1 MEDTHTHLLL
11 CVLVLLAGH
20 SLANVDGDADTSSSS
35 GSGMTTYIVFMDP
48 AGMPAAHPSPSHWH
62 AAYLQSLSIDPA
74 RSLLYSYSVAT
85 HGFAAA
91 LLPHHLP
98 LLRASPGVL
107 QVVPDTVFQLH
118 TTRTPEFLGLLS
130 PAYQPTIHNLDAA
143 SHDVVIGVLDTG
155 VWPESPSFADADL
168 PPPPAHWKGVCE
180 AGVDF
185 PPTSCG
191 RKLVGARSF
200 SRGFRAAN
208 RGRMGTGRRSARDRD
223 GHGTH
228 TATTAAGA
236 AVANA
241 SLFGYAAGTARGM
254 APGAR
259 VAAYKV
265 CWPEGCLG
273 SDILAGIDAAVADG
287 VGVLSLS
294 LGGGGAPYYR
304 DTVAVGAFGA
314 AAAGVFVACSA
325 GNSGPS
331 GATVA
336 NSAPWVAT
344 VGAGTLDRDF
354 PAYVTLPTGARLA
367 GVSLYAG
374 PAQSARPVM
383 LPLVYGG
390 NRDNASKLC
399 LSGTLDP
406 ASVRGKLVLCD
417 RGVNARVE
425 KGAVVKAAGGAGM
438 VLANT
443 AASGEELVADS
454 HLLPAV
460 AVGKLAGDKIRDYAA
475 RGGRPTAMLS
485 FGGTVLGVRPSPVVA
500 AFSSRGPN
508 SVVPDVLKPDMIG
521 PGVNILAGWSGVVGP
536 TGLAKDG
543 RRTRFNIISGTS
555 MSCPHISGVAALLK
569 AAHPNWS
576 PAAIKSALMTT
587 SYTVDNTNSSIRD
600 AAGSLPATPFAFGAG
615 HVDPQKALSPG
626 LVYDISTNDYVVF
639 LCSLDYSETHIR
651 VITKMSNISCPPKS
665 RPGDLNYP
673 SFSVVFKK
681 KPKHVM
687 RYRREL
693 TNVGPAM
700 SVYNVKVSG
709 PASVGVTVTPAKLV
723 FKKVGQKLR
732 YYVTF
737 TSKADPSHAKPDFGW
752 ISWVDTEHV
761 VRSPVAYTWKM

>member
-1 MEDTHTHLLL
+1 MELTLPLLL
-11 CVLVLLAGH
+11 LLLA
-20 SLANVDGDADTSSSS
+20 SLAIANGNNAVGGNT
-35 GSGMTTYIVFMDP
+35 TTYIVFMDP
-48 AGMPAAHPSPSHWH
+48 ARMPAVHASPAHWH
-62 AAYLQSLSIDPA
+62 AAHLESLSIDPA
-74 RSLLYSYSVAT
+74 RHLLYSYSAAA

-91 LLPHHLP
+91 LLPDHLP
-98 LLRASPGVL
+98 LLRGSPEVL
-107 QVVPDTVFQLH
+107 QVVPDEVFHLH
-118 TTRTPEFLGLLS
+118 TTRSPEFLGLLT
-130 PAYQPTIHNLDAA
+130 PAYQPAIGNLEAA

-155 VWPESPSFADADL
+155 VWLESPSFAGGNL
-168 PPPPAHWKGVCE
+168 PPPPTRWKGACE

-185 PPTSCG
+185 PPSACG

-200 SRGFRAAN
+200 ARGLRAAN
-208 RGRMGTGRRSARDRD
+208 AAAGVGGVGRTTFRSARDRD

-228 TATTAAGA
+228 TASTAAGA

-241 SLFGYAAGTARGM
+241 SLLGYATGTARGM

-294 LGGGGAPYYR
+294 LGGGAAPYFR

-314 AAAGVFVACSA
+314 AAAGVFVSCSA

-331 GATVA
+331 GATVS

-367 GVSLYAG
+367 GVSLYA
-374 PAQSARPVM
+374 PAPSRPAM

-390 NRDNASKLC
+390 GGDNASKLC

-406 ASVRGKLVLCD
+406 AAVRGKIVLCD

-460 AVGKLAGDKIRDYAA
+460 AVGRTVGDEIREYAA
-475 RGGRPTAMLS
+475 RGGRPMAMLS

-508 SVVPDVLKPDMIG
+508 TVVPEILKPDMIG
-521 PGVNILAGWSGVVGP
+521 PGVNILAGWTAVAGP

-543 RRTRFNIISGTS
+543 RRTNFNIISGTS

-587 SYTVDNTNSSIRD
+587 AYTVDNTNSSLRD
-600 AAGSLPATPFAFGAG
+600 ASDGSLANAFAYGAG

-626 LVYDISTNDYVVF
+626 LVYDISTNDYVAF
-639 LCSLDYSETHIR
+639 LCSLDYSTPHIQ
-651 VITKMSNISCPPKS
+651 VITKMSNFSCPKKF

-673 SFSVVFKK
+673 SFSVVFKQK
-681 KPKHVM
+681 SKRVL
-687 RYRREL
+687 RFRREL

-700 SVYNVKVSG
+700 SVYNVKVTS
-709 PASVGVTVTPAKLV
+709 PESVSVTVRPAKLT
-723 FKKVGQKLR
+723 FKKVGQKQR

-737 TSKADPSHAKPDFGW
+737 TSKASQGQAKPDFGW
-752 ISWVDTEHV
+752 ISWVNNEHV

>member
-1 MEDTHTHLLL
+1 MEGTHLLL
-11 CVLVLLAGH
+11 CVLALLASH
-20 SLANVDGDADTSSSS
+20 SLANVNGDTDVSSSS
-35 GSGMTTYIVFMDP
+35 GTTTTYIVFMDP
-48 AGMPAAHPSPSHWH
+48 AAMPAAHPSPAHWH
-62 AAYLQSLSIDPA
+62 AAHLQSLSIDPA
-74 RSLLYSYSVAT
+74 RHLLYSYSVAA

-98 LLRASPGVL
+98 LLRDSPGVL

-130 PAYQPTIHNLDAA
+130 PAYQPAIHNLDAA

-155 VWPESPSFADADL
+155 VWPESPSFAGGDL

-185 PPTSCG
+185 PASVCG

-208 RGRMGTGRRSARDRD
+208 GGRGGMGAGRRSARDRD

-236 AVANA
+236 AVTNA
-241 SLFGYAAGTARGM
+241 SLFGYATGTARGM

-273 SDILAGIDAAVADG
+273 SDILAGIDSAVSDG

-294 LGGGGAPYYR
+294 LGGGAAPYYR

-354 PAYVTLPTGARLA
+354 PAYVTLPSGARLA
-367 GVSLYAG
+367 GVSLYA
-374 PAQSARPVM
+374 QSGRPVM
-383 LPLVYGG
+383 LPLVYGDS
-390 NRDNASKLC
+390 RDNASKLC
-399 LSGTLDP
+399 LSGTLNP
-406 ASVRGKLVLCD
+406 ASVRGKIVLCD

-460 AVGKLAGDKIRDYAA
+460 AVGKSTGDKIREYAQ
-475 RGGRPTAMLS
+475 RGGRPMAMLS
-485 FGGTVLGVRPSPVVA
+485 FGGTALGIRPSPVVA

-508 SVVPDVLKPDMIG
+508 TVVPDILKPDMIG
-521 PGVNILAGWSGVVGP
+521 PGVNILAGWSGVKGP

-543 RRTRFNIISGTS
+543 RRTPFNIISGTS
-555 MSCPHISGVAALLK
+555 MSCPHISGLAALLK

-587 SYTVDNTNSSIRD
+587 TYTMDNTNSSLRD
-600 AAGSLPATPFAFGAG
+600 AAGSSRATPFGFGAG

-626 LVYDISTNDYVVF
+626 LVYDISTSDYVAF
-639 LCSLDYSETHIR
+639 LCSLDYSATHIR
-651 VITKMSNISCPPKS
+651 VITKMSNVSCPPRS

-673 SFSVVFKK
+673 SFSVVFRK
-681 KPKHVM
+681 KPRHAV

-700 SVYNVKVSG
+700 AVYNVKVSG

-723 FKKVGQKLR
+723 FKKVGQKQR

-737 TSKADPSHAKPDFGW
+737 ESKAAGAGRAKPDFGW
-752 ISWVDTEHV
+752 ISWASDEHV

>member
-1 MEDTHTHLLL
+1 MELTLPLLL
-11 CVLVLLAGH
+11 LALLASH
-20 SLANVDGDADTSSSS
+20 SLAHANAAGGNT
-35 GSGMTTYIVFMDP
+35 TTYIVFMDP
-48 AGMPAAHPSPSHWH
+48 ARMPAVHRTPAHWH
-62 AAYLQSLSIDPA
+62 AAHLESLSIDPA
-74 RSLLYSYSVAT
+74 RHLLYSYSAAA

-91 LLPHHLP
+91 LLPDHLP
-98 LLRASPGVL
+98 LLRGSPEVL
-107 QVVPDTVFQLH
+107 QVLPDEVFQLH
-118 TTRTPEFLGLLS
+118 TTRSPEFLGLLT
-130 PAYQPTIHNLDAA
+130 PAYQPAIGNLDAA

-155 VWPESPSFADADL
+155 VWPESPSFAGGNL
-168 PPPPAHWKGVCE
+168 PPPPVRWKGVCE

-185 PPTSCG
+185 PPSACG

-200 SRGFRAAN
+200 SRGLRAAN
-208 RGRMGTGRRSARDRD
+208 GGAIGVGKRAFRSARDRD

-236 AVANA
+236 VVANA
-241 SLFGYAAGTARGM
+241 SLLGYATGTARGM

-294 LGGGGAPYYR
+294 LGGGSAPYFR

-314 AAAGVFVACSA
+314 AAAGVFVSCSA

-331 GATVA
+331 GATVS

-374 PAQSARPVM
+374 PSASARPAM
-383 LPLVYGG
+383 LPLVYGSG
-390 NRDNASKLC
+390 RDNASKLC

-406 ASVRGKLVLCD
+406 AAVRGKIVLCD
-417 RGVNARVE
+417 RGVTARVE

-460 AVGKLAGDKIRDYAA
+460 AVGRTVGDKIREYAA
-475 RGGRPTAMLS
+475 RGGGRPMAMLS

-508 SVVPDVLKPDMIG
+508 TVVPEILKPDMIG
-521 PGVNILAGWSGVVGP
+521 PGVNILAGWSGVAGP

-543 RRTRFNIISGTS
+543 RRTPFNIISGTS
-555 MSCPHISGVAALLK
+555 MSCPHISGVAALMK
-569 AAHPNWS
+569 AAHPDWS
-576 PAAIKSALMTT
+576 PAAVKSALMTT
-587 SYTVDNTNSSIRD
+587 AYTVDNTNSSLRD
-600 AAGSLPATPFAFGAG
+600 AADGSLANTFAYGAG

-626 LVYDISTNDYVVF
+626 LVYDISTSDYISF
-639 LCSLDYSETHIR
+639 LCSLHYSAPHIQ
-651 VITKMSNISCPPKS
+651 VITKMSNISCPKKF

-673 SFSVVFKK
+673 SFSVVFGQKSK
-681 KPKHVM
+681 RVM
-687 RYRREL
+687 RFRREL
-693 TNVGPAM
+693 TNVGKAV
-700 SVYNVKVSG
+700 SIYSVKVSS
-709 PASVGVTVTPAKLV
+709 PESVAVTVTPAKLT
-723 FKKVGQKLR
+723 FKKAGQKLR

-737 TSKADPSHAKPDFGW
+737 RSKAGQGHTKPDFGW
-752 ISWVDTEHV
+752 ISWVNDEHI
-761 VRSPVAYTWKM
+761 VRSPVAYAWKM